1 MSMYTTGLSFQS
13 LVFVAIP
20 ENIIKLI
27 NRFQKENLNKYYEVD
42 CSLQSTHLYPFF
54 DSGGF
59 PAIYLTRNLKIL
71 TKAS

>member
-27 NRFQKENLNKYYEVD
+27 NRSENLNKYYEVD
-42 CSLQSTHLYPFF
+42 CSLQSTHLYPIS
-54 DSGGF
+54 DSGSF
-59 PAIYLTRNLKIL
+59 PVIHVT
-71 TKAS
+71 